1 MANCYRLT
9 FFALI
14 LFVTTAAAQTNPGP
28 VFRLGATVSFGLS
41 HIMANNVGI
50 GGIAGAEK
58 LLSKRF
64 AAEIEGSYTYF
75 TGDKA
80 IYNDSKN
87 KSYAVPLLAGI
98 KAYPLSNVYASLR
111 TGAVY
116 FLLNN
121 MSSPRAS
128 LGYGVA
134 GGINLP
140 QKTNRL
146 NVQMAYTAFR
156 YAGISR
162 GYATLAAA
170 IIIK

>member
-9 FFALI
+9 FLALTV
-14 LFVTTAAAQTNPGP
+14 FVTTATAQYKPNPT
-28 VFRLGATVSFGLS
+28 FRLGASVSFGLS
-41 HIMANNVGI
+41 HITANNVGI
-50 GGIAGAEK
+50 GGLAGAEK
-58 LLSKRF
+58 LFNKYF
-64 AAEIEGSYTYF
+64 GVEAEAAYNYF

-80 IYNDSKN
+80 IYTDAKN
-87 KSYAVPLLAGI
+87 KSYAIPVLAGV
-98 KAYPLSNVYASLR
+98 KFYPISNIYASLR

-121 MSSPRAS
+121 MPSPKIRYA
-128 LGYGVA
+128 YGLA

-140 QKTNRL
+140 RKTNRL
-146 NVQMAYTAFR
+146 NVQMGYTGFR
-156 YAGISR
+156 FDGISR

>member
-9 FFALI
+9 FLVCLLI
-14 LFVTTAAAQTNPGP
+14 VKTGTAQIKPGP
-28 VFRLGATVSFGLS
+28 IFRLGATVSFGLNNLAS
-41 HIMANNVGI
+41 NNVGI
-50 GGIAGAEK
+50 GGITGAEK
-58 LLSKRF
+58 MISNHF
-64 AAEIEGSYTYF
+64 AAELEASYNYF

-80 IYNDSKN
+80 IYADAKN
-87 KSYAVPLLAGI
+87 KSYAIPVLAGI
-98 KAYPLSNVYASLR
+98 KVYPVSNVYASAR

-121 MSSPRAS
+121 MSSPRAA
-128 LGYGVA
+128 LGYGLA

-146 NVQMAYTAFR
+146 NVQMAYTGFR
-156 YAGISR
+156 YDGINR
-162 GYATLAAA
+162 GYATLAVA